1 MRVLKAEYVLYCYL
15 VKLLHVKHSTNNKLG
30 YEVTLLNNCM
40 KHIHH
45 IIPQYLGGTDD
56 PSNLIELTV
65 EEHAEAHRLLY
76 EQHGNWQDYCAWQA
90 LSGRIGREEILRMK
104 QGAGMRGKKHSPEA
118 IAKMKEGC
126 KLRTER
132 QRANG
137 VLEEANKK
145 RSESHKGKVK
155 SEEHMANWTKA
166 RTGHKHSPETI
177 DKIKAARALQKNV
190 RGIQK

>member
-1 MRVLKAEYVLYCYL
+1 LFI
-15 VKLLHVKHSTNNKLG
+15 G
-30 YEVTLLNNCM
+30 YEVTMINNCM

-45 IIPQYLGGTDD
+45 ILPQYLGGTDD

-90 LSGRIGREEILRMK
+90 LSGRIGQEEILRMK
-104 QGAGMRGKKHSPEA
+104 QGMANKGRKRTPEQ
-118 IAKMKEGC
+118 IENMKEAAR
-126 KLRTER
+126 KRVER
-132 QRANG
+132 QRADG
-137 VLEEANKK
+137 TLDRAAIKQ
-145 RSESHKGKVK
+145 SASMKGKVK
-155 SEEHMANWTKA
+155 SEEHIANWSKA

-177 DKIKAARALQKNV
+177 AKIKAARALQKNV